1 MKVCQQISDNSIP
14 WLVSDY
20 FSLVLREIEAED
32 SLWHEK
38 KTAQSKAEKVQEPEK
53 EQKQP
58 TQPAEDKG
66 TEEAVKTEST
76 RKLRF
81 Y

>member
-1 MKVCQQISDNSIP
+1 M
-14 WLVSDY
+14 
-20 FSLVLREIEAED
+20 LREIEAED

-38 KTAQSKAEKVQEPEK
+38 KTAQTQAEKRQEPEK

-58 TQPAEDKG
+58 AQSSEGKG
-66 TEEAVKTEST
+66 TDEVPKTEPT

>member
-1 MKVCQQISDNSIP
+1 
-14 WLVSDY
+14 VSDY

-38 KTAQSKAEKVQEPEK
+38 KTSQSKAEKVQEPEK
-53 EQKQP
+53 GQKQP
-58 TQPAEDKG
+58 TQPTEDQG
-66 TEEAVKTEST
+66 TEAVKTEST

>member
-1 MKVCQQISDNSIP
+1 M
-14 WLVSDY
+14 
-20 FSLVLREIEAED
+20 LREIEAED

-38 KTAQSKAEKVQEPEK
+38 KAAQSKSEKAQEPEK